1 MSLTLTLA
9 DRVPV
14 AVGLKVALIVQL
26 LCAARLL
33 PQLLVCSKSPGSVPL
48 MVIRVSETAVAPVL
62 VSVIEAVAL
71 LVPTF

>member
-1 MSLTLTLA
+1 MA
-9 DRVPV
+9 PDRDPV
-14 AVGLKVALIVQL
+14 AVGLKVALILQL

-33 PQLLVCSKSPGSVPL
+33 PQLLVWAKSPGSVPL
-48 MVIRVSETAVAPVL
+48 MVIRVIETALAPVF